1 MKNWKKCV
9 ALLLAILMLSALF
22 TGCAK
27 TATETPNESEQPAAD
42 NADAVKD
49 SSEQPAEDAAPA
61 EEPVTIKIMANFD
74 TIKPGGQKWLE
85 GIEEKLNVKIEWQ
98 LPPSS
103 GYEDTLQMLVLSDD
117 RPDVVILPDS
127 WRTSDVFAESCEGGI
142 FQDISGLLPN
152 YENIMAHTASPGMH
166 WIFSTMVVSGVC
178 RAPQS
183 CARTASS
190 WTRSGSRTLALN
202 IPRANI

>member
-103 GYEDTLQMLVLSDD
+103 GYEDNRL
-117 RPDVVILPDS
+117 
-127 WRTSDVFAESCEGGI
+127 C
-142 FQDISGLLPN
+142 GL
-152 YENIMAHTASPGMH
+152 
-166 WIFSTMVVSGVC
+166 
-178 RAPQS
+178 
-183 CARTASS
+183 
-190 WTRSGSRTLALN
+190 
-202 IPRANI
+202 